1 MSLNHEQELA
11 ARRLSGRVLVT
22 AGAGSGKTRML
33 TERFANA
40 VVPGR
45 LEGWVPVDPGSV
57 VAITYTEKAAGE
69 IAERVRGE
77 IDRSCAASAANCDD
91 LWISTIHGFCS
102 RILRRN
108 PFEAGIDPLF
118 SVADTLEAGRLR
130 ERAFGDALKQLDS
143 VDGRLRELLEAYRT
157 DAVFAATLEV
167 VRQLAVA
174 GLDAASVRLELART
188 VSELLDEAE
197 SLFGDGLSTCDID
210 YHGSSKAPVE
220 HSEQCGELLVECSAI
235 ASLDH
240 SDRGTLERIMA
251 MAQSYRPLKKLK
263 GFDDLNEELTL
274 RKDQL
279 CGHAAAALA
288 AAHAMTLRELV
299 IEYADRYQRLKG
311 QAGVLD
317 FEDLQTK
324 AVDLLVRR
332 SEIADGYRERF
343 RVVMIDEF
351 QDTDALQL
359 RLVEHVAGE
368 NLCTVGDEMQSI
380 YGFRGADVEVYRR
393 HRASME
399 EGGALVAELAT
410 NYRSHP
416 GILAFVNLVF
426 GSEEY
431 SQNKTLPL
439 KPAPEGR
446 GAQPLDAVLGEQP
459 RVEVLFVDSG
469 GEGLATARV
478 REAAEIADRLAE
490 LRRGG
495 MAPGDVAVLL
505 RAYADAHI
513 YAEALSERGIPAVII
528 GGGRFFGLPETA
540 VMRALT
546 RVIANVQDE
555 AALGVLLVSEF
566 IPVADDALLRLRLEA
581 QGRRPSLWELVC
593 SGSEALDVADAQAL
607 GRLQEVVEA
616 ARSRVGRE
624 PLADVLLRAVEE
636 AGYDLR
642 LLGQG
647 NMGRDAFANVLK
659 FARRAAEFE
668 LRDGSGPAGFSA
680 HLEAKERL
688 NDLEAPDSAVDEGV
702 SSVQI
707 MSIHASKGLEFP
719 IVVVPDI
726 GRAGRRNGGIV
737 RTERAPDE
745 LRVALKTPQNADDGE
760 SLPGS
765 EWFTAFGKRATAA
778 EDEGMERLFYVA
790 LTRARDLLLVSGSG
804 NLNPVKRSTRNLDIV
819 KLARVLGYDVPIGEN
834 RDEVLTGD
842 SGQTCRVRVVD
853 LADGPPG
860 TPQKR
865 VQESNAPPPAF
876 GEPLAAPLAR
886 SWLPDS
892 VSYTQFSEF
901 DRCPRQFR
909 VRRVLGITPPAPV
922 ASGRREPKRLGI
934 ALHAALR
941 LITPEG
947 APPGE
952 ARMEALA
959 RYFELDAEE
968 AARLAEAIAS
978 YCESD
983 IARRAAG
990 ADIVMREAPLSV
1002 AIGRGLFVM
1011 AGSIDLYARSGDS
1024 ALIVDYKSGTSG
1036 AHQELFDRYR
1046 LQADCYAFAALR
1058 DGCAHVEVVF
1068 VRPEVICDGQVE
1080 QVGFSFDAQDAG
1092 SIEVEL
1098 VRRYRAIEES
1108 EFAPAP
1114 GAACAGCDVP
1124 RGLCE
1129 HRAVLGEA
1137 ARAPRSG

>member
-1 MSLNHEQELA
+1 MSLNQEQELA
-11 ARRLSGRVLVT
+11 AKCLSGRVLVT

-45 LEGWVPVDPGSV
+45 LEGWSPVDPGSV

-69 IAERVRGE
+69 IAERVRAE
-77 IDRSCAASAANCDD
+77 IGRSPAATAAGCDD

-118 SVADTLEAGRLR
+118 SVADTLEAGRLK
-130 ERAFGDALKQLDS
+130 EQAFDDALRQLDGAG
-143 VDGRLRELLEAYRT
+143 GRLRELLEAYRP

-174 GLDAASVRLELART
+174 GLDPESIRLEPART
-188 VSELLDEAE
+188 VSELLEEAE

-210 YHGSSKAPVE
+210 YHGSSNAPIE
-220 HSEQCGELLVECSAI
+220 HSEHCGELLAECSVI

-240 SDRGTLERIMA
+240 SDRGTLERIMGL
-251 MAQSYRPLKKLK
+251 AQSYRPLRKLK
-263 GFDDLNEELTL
+263 GFDDINEELTK
-274 RKDQL
+274 RKEQL
-279 CGHAAAALA
+279 AAHVAGALA
-288 AAHAMTLRELV
+288 ADHAAVLRELV
-299 IEYADRYQRLKG
+299 IEYAGGYRRLKDR
-311 QAGVLD
+311 AGVLD

-324 AVDLLVRR
+324 AVDLLVGRP
-332 SEIADGYRERF
+332 EIAGAYRERF

-351 QDTDALQL
+351 QDTDSLQV
-359 RLVEHVAGE
+359 RLVEQVAGE

-380 YGFRGADVEVYRR
+380 YGFRGADVEVYRQ

-399 EGGALVAELAT
+399 AGGALVAELAT

-416 GILAFVNLVF
+416 GILAFVNQVF

-431 SQNKTLPL
+431 SRNRTLPL
-439 KPAPEGR
+439 KPAPQGR
-446 GAQPLDAVLGEQP
+446 GAQPLDEALDGQP
-459 RVEVLFVDSG
+459 RVEVLFVDAG
-469 GEGLATARV
+469 AQGLGSARV
-478 REAAEIADRLAE
+478 REAAEVADRLAE

-495 MAPGDVAVLL
+495 MEPGDVAVLL

-513 YAEALSERGIPAVII
+513 YADALSERGIPAVII

-546 RVIANVQDE
+546 RVIANVRDE
-555 AALGVLLVSEF
+555 EALGVLLVSEF
-566 IPVADDALLRLRLEA
+566 IPVSDDALLRLRLDA
-581 QGRRPSLWELVC
+581 PDRRTSLWELVC
-593 SGSEALDVADAQAL
+593 SGSEAPETADAEAF
-607 GRLQEVVEA
+607 GRLREVVEA

-647 NMGRDAFANVLK
+647 NSGRDAFANVLK

-680 HLEAKERL
+680 YLDAKERL
-688 NDLEAPDSAVDEGV
+688 NDLEAPDSAVDEGA

-719 IVVVPDI
+719 VVVVPDI
-726 GRAGRRNGGIV
+726 GRTGRRSGGIV

-745 LRVALKTPQNADDGE
+745 LLVALKTPQNTDDGE

-765 EWFTAFGKRATAA
+765 EWFTAFDRRATAA
-778 EDEGMERLFYVA
+778 EEEGLERLFYVA

-804 NLNPVKRSTRNLDIV
+804 NLNPAKRSTRNLDIV

-834 RDEVLTGD
+834 RDEVHTGAT
-842 SGQTCRVRVVD
+842 GQTCRVRVID
-853 LADGPPG
+853 LADGQPTTPPNRA
-860 TPQKR
+860 PQ
-865 VQESNAPPPAF
+865 SNASPPAF
-876 GEPLAAPLAR
+876 GAPLAAPLAR
-886 SWLPDS
+886 GWRPDT
-892 VSYTQFSEF
+892 VSYTQLSEF
-901 DRCPRQFR
+901 ERCPRQFR
-909 VRRVLGITPPAPV
+909 VRRVLGIAPPAAV
-922 ASGRREPKRLGI
+922 ASGRPEPKRLGI

-941 LITPEG
+941 LLTSDG
-947 APPGE
+947 APPDE
-952 ARMEALA
+952 ARIQALA
-959 RYFELDAEE
+959 RYFELDPEE
-968 AARLAEAIAS
+968 ADRLRESTAR

-983 IARRAAG
+983 VARRATE

-1002 AIGRGLFVM
+1002 AVGGGLFVM
-1011 AGSIDLYARSGDS
+1011 AGSIDLYARNEDTV
-1024 ALIVDYKSGTSG
+1024 LIVDYKSGTSG
-1036 AHQELFDRYR
+1036 VHEELVERYR
-1046 LQADCYAFAALR
+1046 LQAECYAFAALGE
-1058 DGCAHVEVVF
+1058 GCARVEVVF
-1068 VRPEVICDGQVE
+1068 VRPESIRDGQVE
-1080 QVGFSFDAQDAG
+1080 QIGFSFDATDAG
-1092 SIEVEL
+1092 SIEEGL
-1098 VRRYRAIEES
+1098 VSRYRQIEES
-1108 EFAPAP
+1108 DFAPAP

-1129 HRAVLGEA
+1129 HRAEGEA
-1137 ARAPRSG
+1137 ASALRSR